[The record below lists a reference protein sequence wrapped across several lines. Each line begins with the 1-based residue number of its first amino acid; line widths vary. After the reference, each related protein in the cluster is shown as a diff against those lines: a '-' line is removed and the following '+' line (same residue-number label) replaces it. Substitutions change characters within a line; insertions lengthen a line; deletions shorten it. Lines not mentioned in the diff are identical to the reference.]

1 MVVRKAVA
9 AAFCFGASDDTG
21 ATGADDAAPTVDERP
36 ILVSIP
42 LVLDTLRMKTAT
54 SVRRYDLL
62 PVVRCIMSTKPWLFQ
77 SGTRAGNTSLQCR
90 TTKIGNIRAD
100 GRNRNTTL
108 GEKLENAR
116 D

>member
-9 AAFCFGASDDTG
+9 AAFCLGASDDTG

-62 PVVRCIMSTKPWLFQ
+62 PGVRCIMSTKPWLFQ
-77 SGTRAGNTSLQCR
+77 SGSPCGKHLPPV
-90 TTKIGNIRAD
+90 
-100 GRNRNTTL
+100 
-108 GEKLENAR
+108 
-116 D
+116 